1 MSFRGLSAAL
11 CLVLFAPITSAR
23 AERLTDEQVKALI
36 EDIDKGYD
44 IWKDDLEKRN
54 LDDAKITTPERTIDV
69 KTVLKDFEKAI
80 DAVKDRFKPDYAAS
94 PEVLAL
100 LRLGSDVERYSRRP
114 GETPSSAWT
123 ALSAKLESLAE
134 AYDLDW
140 PVESIRA
147 QAARLNDGEVA
158 SRIERIERS
167 AKQLEGEADK
177 AAKAD
182 KSLDKATREG
192 LKTSIQDLER
202 TAKDVRERV
211 KDDRPAANEVGQLLS
226 RTRDLEGMITRLRLS
241 PGGTSAWDGI
251 ESGSDMLARAYGL
264 RRP

>member
-1 MSFRGLSAAL
+1 MSLRALAASL
-11 CLVLFAPITSAR
+11 CIAAVLPTGSAR
-23 AERLTDEQVKALI
+23 AERLNDEQVQKLI

-44 IWKDDLEKRN
+44 TWKEDLEKRN

-69 KTVLKDFEKAI
+69 KSVLKDFEKAI
-80 DAVKDRFKPDYAAS
+80 DAVKDRFKPEYAAS

-123 ALSAKLESLAE
+123 ALSAKLGTLAE
-134 AYDLDW
+134 AYDLGW

-158 SRIERIERS
+158 SRVERMEKS

-182 KSLDKATREG
+182 KSLDKAMRED
-192 LKTSIQDLER
+192 LKTSIQGLER

-211 KDDRPAANEVGQLLS
+211 KDDRPATHEVGQLLS
-226 RTRDLEGMITRLRLS
+226 QARDVEGLITRLRLS
-241 PGGTSAWDGI
+241 PAGNSAWEGI
-251 ESGSDMLARAYGL
+251 ESGSDTLARAYGL